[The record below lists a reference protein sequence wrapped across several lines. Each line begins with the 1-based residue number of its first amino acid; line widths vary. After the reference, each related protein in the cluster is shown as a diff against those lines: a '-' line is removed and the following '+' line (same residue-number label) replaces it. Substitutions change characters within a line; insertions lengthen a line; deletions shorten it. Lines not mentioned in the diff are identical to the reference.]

1 MAMTKPFTYEI
12 SPDFDHI
19 IEEHGNT
26 YTAFRK
32 ISWGDNGT
40 FKPDVRKYYATEE
53 GERMSKGCTMSD
65 EGAGELAVA
74 LLWEGYGK
82 DKDIANAIFQ
92 QRPELVSIMIQEIQ
106 DMSDDDIKA
115 HLENYP
121 VDDDYGMSEFTDLD
135 EVI

>member
-1 MAMTKPFTYEI
+1 MAL
-12 SPDFDHI
+12 
-19 IEEHGNT
+19 
-26 YTAFRK
+26 
-32 ISWGDNGT
+32 
-40 FKPDVRKYYATEE
+40 V
-53 GERMSKGCTMSD
+53 
-65 EGAGELAVA
+65 
-74 LLWEGYGK
+74 WEGYGK

-115 HLENYP
+115 HLEKYP